1 MTRLIFIL
9 LMVISFYGF
18 AQTKYKDIVPMIEG
32 TSDDYTMEVLKTFLA
47 TNLDHPAANLR
58 IASLYLKQATKTDP
72 LIEFDKMKALADQS
86 RQKLIKANLMI
97 NQKEIKKHSDYYS
110 WVAKQNQATEA
121 SVDMVIQ
128 HIANET
134 IAADRILKTIPLI
147 YHNFTNSVDYY
158 DKAVKNFTQI
168 SSNYTSLKNLYLL
181 YDDKLDDQFSSLK
194 SSYDSSLY
202 YFEAYKTM
210 TDTFALKGYSQNLKV
225 KPIFVFRYDGLVTQI
240 NFLKN
245 EVDIWNYGAWV
256 DTVRQVIVG
265 DIAELRALL
274 KTNEERQ
281 SKALEKLSNSP
292 ISKEAKVVEVD
303 KSLVFNLLRFDYNNP
318 IVPLLKYKES
328 KQKLLIEDNNSTYFD
343 TATIEIQRKLI
354 FYNKMVYQIKDSD
367 SLIAQFKNRFD
378 AVRMG
383 KYKLFL
389 DEYYNGIDGSSQYMA
404 SEKNEIRKELRIYGS
419 LLKEGVESI
428 KPLDSIGIVIRYKK
442 MAFPLRVDTID
453 DALLETGVPYTTQ
466 IIEAPDGGYY
476 LAGQYKPDKKT
487 RNTKVYL
494 IKLGVH
500 KKLKWFKAYDVK
512 IDSAVVDS
520 NNKLAGLTL
529 TNEGVALLIR
539 SNHLTNES
547 YTNTLFQVLLDGN
560 LKEARRLEST
570 LYPRSLLYNEN
581 QNSFIICYNGDVASI
596 KPVAKYNLELT
607 AINSLGE
614 VSWSYTDSSVGS
626 FAGLIRTG
634 KGYIIARNS
643 NAENTPNVLLSEVDF
658 AGSKQKEVLLKIG
671 STSSIYRMYKLN
683 DASIHLIGSGYYQ
696 MINANLEKVY
706 P

>member
-1 MTRLIFIL
+1 
-9 LMVISFYGF
+9 MVISFYGF

>member
-1 MTRLIFIL
+1 MTRLTFIL
-9 LMVISFYGF
+9 LMVMSFSGF

-58 IASLYLKQATKTDP
+58 IASLYLKQAAKTDP
-72 LIEFDKMKALADQS
+72 LIEFDKMQALADQS

-110 WVAKQNQATEA
+110 WVAKHNQATEA
-121 SVDMVIQ
+121 SIDMVMQ

-134 IAADRILKTIPLI
+134 VAADKILKSVPLI

-168 SSNYTSLKNLYLL
+168 LSNYTSLKNLYLL
-181 YDDKLDDQFSSLK
+181 YDDKLDEQFSSLK

-202 YFEAYKTM
+202 YFEAYKSM
-210 TDTFALKGYSQNLKV
+210 TDTFALKGYSQNLRI
-225 KPIFVFRYDGLVTQI
+225 KPIFVFRYDGLVSQI

-256 DTVRQVIVG
+256 DTVRQVIGG
-265 DIAELRALL
+265 DISELRTLL

-281 SKALEKLSNSP
+281 RKALEKLTNSR

-343 TATIEIQRKLI
+343 TANIEIERKLI
-354 FYNKMVYQIKDSD
+354 FYNKMVYQIKESD

-404 SEKNEIRKELRIYGS
+404 SEKNAIRKELKIYGS

-428 KPLDSIGIVIRYKK
+428 KPLDSIGTTIRYEK
-442 MAFPLRVDTID
+442 MAFPLRVENID
-453 DALLETGVPYTTQ
+453 DALLETGVPFTTQ

-476 LAGQYKPDKKT
+476 IAGRYKPDKKI

-494 IKLGVH
+494 IKLGVQ

-512 IDSAVVDS
+512 IDSTEFDS
-520 NNKLAGLTL
+520 NNKLEGLTL
-529 TNEGVALLIR
+529 TNEGIALLIR
-539 SNHLTNES
+539 SKHLTNES
-547 YTNTLFQVLLDGN
+547 YASTLFQVLLDGN
-560 LKEARRLEST
+560 LKSAKKLEST
-570 LYPRSLLYNEN
+570 LYPRSLLYNED
-581 QNSFIICYNGDVASI
+581 QNSFIICYNGDVADI
-596 KPVAKYNLELT
+596 KPATKYDLELT

-614 VSWSYTDSSVGS
+614 VSWSYADSNIGS
-626 FAGLIRTG
+626 FTGLISTG

-643 NAENTPNVLLSEVDF
+643 TVENTPNVLLNKIDF
-658 AGSKQKEVLLKIG
+658 TGSKQKEVFLQVG
-671 STSSIYRMYKLN
+671 STSSIGRMYKLN
-683 DASIHLIGSGYYQ
+683 DASIHLIGNGNYQ
-696 MINANLEKVY
+696 IINAKLEKVY